1 MNYTGLDVHKEFI
14 YASTVDE
21 EGNKVSEKKFLNS
34 IHALDYFLEKQEK
47 ETSFVLE
54 ACGMYEPIYDRLE
67 EQGYGVTLAH
77 PLKTKAIASAKIKT
91 DAIDAETLA
100 QLLRA
105 NLIPKSHVP
114 DKTTRE
120 LRSLVRRRAS
130 LVRQRS
136 HLKHQVHSILLK
148 HGLKAPVTDIF
159 GKRGKDW
166 LTKLALPHAE
176 RFALDSILS
185 IINAFDEQLHLSET
199 TIDAVA
205 GKIKPVK
212 LLTTIPGIGNYSAL
226 LAYADIDDIKRFP
239 TAKKLASYAGM
250 VPSTYQSGSTNRNGP
265 ITKNGSKLLR
275 WVLNQAAHKAVE
287 TDPWLNR
294 FYTHLVRKKGSQKA
308 ITAVARKILTY
319 MYIMLTEG
327 IEYDELYVHR
337 RGKRTTFHCASELG
351 N

>member
-1 MNYTGLDVHKEFI
+1 
-14 YASTVDE
+14 
-21 EGNKVSEKKFLNS
+21 
-34 IHALDYFLEKQEK
+34 
-47 ETSFVLE
+47 LE
-54 ACGMYEPIYDRLE
+54 ASYAWEPMYDWLDELVE
-67 EQGYGVTLAH
+67 EVTLAH
-77 PLKTKAIASAKIKT
+77 PLKVKAIASAKIKT

-136 HLKHQVHSILLK
+136 HLKHQAHSILLK
-148 HGLKAPVTDIF
+148 NGLKAPVTDIF
-159 GKRGKDW
+159 GKRGKEW
-166 LTKLALPHAE
+166 LTKLTLPHAE
-176 RFALDSILS
+176 RFAMDSILA
-185 IINAFDEQLHLSET
+185 IISAFDEQLKLSET

-205 GKIKPVK
+205 GNIKPVQR
-212 LLTTIPGIGNYSAL
+212 LTTIPGVGNYSGL

-239 TAKKLASYAGM
+239 TAKKLAAYAGL
-250 VPSTYQSGSTNRNGP
+250 VPSTYQSGNTNRKGP

-275 WVLNQAAHKAVE
+275 WVLNQAAHKAVQ
-287 TDPWLNR
+287 TDPWLNK
-294 FYTHLVRKKGSQKA
+294 FYNHLVKKKGSQKA

-319 MYIMLTEG
+319 MYIILTEG

-337 RGKRTTFHCASELG
+337 RGHARSFIVPL